1 MLSETCPRAKAN
13 GRYFEKEEMGMS
25 IFITIVA
32 VLLAFL
38 YTIALSVEGFATLYN
53 YIDIPSMIILLLL
66 VIPVLISAGMFR
78 DFCVS
83 FKRAFSA
90 QIICTRAE
98 LQRSMEAVKLARKSN
113 YAAGIFGFLIS
124 FVFVCKGY
132 DLSDAHVFWLN
143 MAVAVIPVIYAVALD
158 LIFLAVYGRLKK
170 RYMDFMQMGYGMPE
184 KEPATTAIVS
194 GAHDI
199 AGAVKVVQD
208 EGNEEKQV

>member
-1 MLSETCPRAKAN
+1 MR
-13 GRYFEKEEMGMS
+13 
-25 IFITIVA
+25 IFITVIA

-38 YTIALSVEGFATLYN
+38 YTIALSVEGFASVYN

-66 VIPVLISAGMFR
+66 VIPVLISAGMLR
-78 DFCVS
+78 DFCAS

-113 YAAGIFGFLIS
+113 YTAGIFGFLIS

-132 DLSDAHVFWLN
+132 DPAGAYVFWMN
-143 MAVAVIPVIYAVALD
+143 MAVAVIPVIYAMALD

-170 RYMDFMQMGYGMPE
+170 RYMDFMQMGYEMPE
-184 KEPATTAIVS
+184 KEPETTAIVS
-194 GAHDI
+194 SAYDA
-199 AGAVKVVQD
+199 AGVTKVVQD
-208 EGNEEKQV
+208 EENEGKQA